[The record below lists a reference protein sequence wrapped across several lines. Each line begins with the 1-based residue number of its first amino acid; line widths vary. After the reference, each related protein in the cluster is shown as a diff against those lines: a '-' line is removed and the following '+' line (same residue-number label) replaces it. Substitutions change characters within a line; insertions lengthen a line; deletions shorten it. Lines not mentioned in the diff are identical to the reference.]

1 MAKAKKI
8 EAAKIDETPSEII
21 KKVQAK
27 EGELSD
33 LFDRMDEDFEIWD
46 MQETAATINYGNDRK
61 KAVSSTLRNNDI
73 HVISNEPRT
82 FADQVQS
89 TLSDAE
95 MQIMVRMVENKGED
109 KRDDIASL
117 ERLLH
122 YAFDM
127 ADRRLRKMLLPPLRE
142 SVIWDSI
149 IRGWAAACTLVYK
162 SGENV
167 IFDLQRWDRR
177 WLTYEVGGDGMLW
190 SAYKTFRSGAALKDE
205 WGYDTAAKTN
215 NQVINYWRHDGDMK
229 FTNAVIC
236 GNDFIKKPE
245 IHRIRSFPVTVVPVA
260 TRPPISTETEMQ
272 VAGYGESIF
281 APLRE
286 INKTRNRF
294 MSIAA
299 THANLLSKQPII
311 NYYDEVGKEIKSTVY
326 LAEGVLNLPL
336 NHNKL
341 EAAPMK
347 ELAPTVIQLLGELN
361 RELEKATLPN
371 IPVGTPAP
379 SGTLYNLVQEAGNK
393 VFNPQ
398 LKNLTY
404 FYAEI
409 CRQIEEQL
417 IDSGIKVNVKYE
429 EKKKYFETQVTPV
442 DLKKPHTIKVEFTAR
457 TPWTQMDTYQIAD
470 MAKRLGL
477 PDSFIQEYILKLP
490 DPKGIGDMSAIEMAE
505 HSPKMAMV
513 RAIQALMVAGR
524 QDEAEQ
530 VMRDLYAL
538 EVSELQQTM
547 PPPATATSSGTPATQ
562 PPPVGGGG
570 I

>member
-1 MAKAKKI
+1 MAKTKKY
-8 EAAKIDETPSEII
+8 EETPSEITSKVL
-21 KKVQAK
+21 KK
-27 EGELSD
+27 ESEFND
-33 LFDRMDEDFEIWD
+33 RNTRMDDDFDIWD
-46 MQETAATINYGNDRK
+46 MQETSATINYGNDGK
-61 KAVSSTLRNNDI
+61 KSAVSPTLRENDI

-82 FADQVQS
+82 FADQVHS

-142 SVIWDSI
+142 SIIWDSI
-149 IRGWAAACTLVYK
+149 IRGWAAASVLVYK
-162 SGENV
+162 AKDRNV
-167 IFDLQRWDRR
+167 IFDIQRLDPR

-190 SAYKTFRSGAALKDE
+190 SGYKTFRSGAALKDE
-205 WGYDTAAKTN
+205 WGYEAKQKTDN
-215 NQVINYWRHDGDMK
+215 MVINYWRHDGDNK
-229 FTNAVIC
+229 FANAVIC
-236 GNDFIKKPE
+236 GSDFVKEPTVYE
-245 IHRIRSFPVTVVPVA
+245 MRSFPVTVVPVA
-260 TRPPISTETEMQ
+260 TRPPVSNETETQ

-294 MSIAA
+294 ATIAA
-299 THANLLSKQPII
+299 THANLLAKQPVI
-311 NYYDEVGKEIKSTVY
+311 NYYDEVGQQIKTTVY
-326 LAEGVLNLPL
+326 LAEGVLNLPKD
-336 NHNKL
+336 HNKL

-347 ELAPTVIQLLGELN
+347 ELAPTVMQILN
-361 RELEKATLPN
+361 WLNDQMERASLPH

-404 FYAEI
+404 FYQEV

-417 IDSGIKVNVKYE
+417 VDSNIEVDVKYE
-429 EKKKYFETQVTPV
+429 EKKKYFETQVTPI
-442 DLKKPHTIKVEFTAR
+442 DLKKPHITRVEFTAR

-477 PDSFIQEYILKLP
+477 PDAFIHEYILKLP
-490 DPKGIGDMSAIEMAE
+490 DPKGVGDLSAIEMAE

-513 RAIQALMVAGR
+513 RAIRSLMVAGR
-524 QDEAEQ
+524 QDEAEA
-530 VMRDLYAL
+530 VMRDLYAM
-538 EVSELQQTM
+538 EASEMGQAQQPQLQSPGQAQQET
-547 PPPATATSSGTPATQ
+547 
-562 PPPVGGGG
+562 PVGGTQ
-570 I
+570 IV